1 MDFVRNALESNRDT
15 SIVGQG
21 EAFKT
26 KRLNVNNAMPRD
38 YYRYGDAKLLQ
49 SDRQCAQNIG
59 QTARLG
65 EGRTFCSNHQ
75 NAKVGHGE
83 LSYPFTSS
91 RARCVARTTALIS
104 VTRRPPSSSSS
115 IPSMVQPAG
124 VVTISF
130 SLAGCSPVCRT
141 MLDAPRTI
149 CAANC
154 VAASRGKPTLTP
166 ASIKDSMMM

>member
-91 RARCVARTTALIS
+91 RARCVARTTAKADRKSTRLNSSHSQIS
-104 VTRRPPSSSSS
+104 YAVFCLKKKKDAQGSRRLDYIIVHCYS
-115 IPSMVQPAG
+115 I
-124 VVTISF
+124 
-130 SLAGCSPVCRT
+130 
-141 MLDAPRTI
+141 
-149 CAANC
+149 
-154 VAASRGKPTLTP
+154 
-166 ASIKDSMMM
+166 